1 MAAGFNYSLE
11 KKKKRKKRG
20 KKIMVYMN
28 VVLDLQPRSEEFGAT
43 LKPKGSSLLTTN
55 L

>member
-1 MAAGFNYSLE
+1 MAVGFNYSLKE
-11 KKKKRKKRG
+11 KRKK
-20 KKIMVYMN
+20 KLMVYMN

-43 LKPKGSSLLTTN
+43 LKPKGSRVLTTN